1 MLSKGSVALW
11 RGVCEILSYNGW
23 ERFLEY
29 CWIFKGIGRG
39 TSLVLFLD
47 HFEKKRS
54 LYSDQT
60 FETIAILIVWGNV
73 SRLPIFLELFFHG
86 TNPRLNIHGKT
97 TSRENIWVN
106 LRVRKHAFPVV
117 GGKLSDVSIPPGVVS
132 GAAAPVHPVGRQGGQ
147 GGVVHGRLVPL
158 VVAVHGT
165 VKGSWLRGVR
175 SRWTG
180 GRGLQAAKEKVRLI
194 IFFCLESNPKKI
206 AEFWGGLKLSLNISF

>member
-1 MLSKGSVALW
+1 MLSKGSVALL

-29 CWIFKGIGRG
+29 CWILKGIGRG
-39 TSLVLFLD
+39 SSLVLFLD

-60 FETIAILIVWGNV
+60 FETVTILIVWGNV

-86 TNPRLNIHGKT
+86 TNPRLDIHSKT

-106 LRVRKHAFPVV
+106 LRVRKHAFPVI
-117 GGKLSDVSIPPGVVS
+117 GGKLPDVPIPPWVVS
-132 GAAAPVHPVGRQGGQ
+132 GAAAPVHPVGGQGGQ

-158 VVAVHGT
+158 VVPVDGT
-165 VKGSWLRGVR
+165 VEGSWLRGVGAR
-175 SRWTG
+175 GTG
-180 GRGLQAAKEKVRLI
+180 GRGLQAAK
-194 IFFCLESNPKKI
+194 N
-206 AEFWGGLKLSLNISF
+206 

>member
-29 CWIFKGIGRG
+29 CWILKGIGRG
-39 TSLVLFLD
+39 ASLVLFLD

-60 FETIAILIVWGNV
+60 FEAVTILIVWGNV

-86 TNPRLNIHGKT
+86 TNPRLNIHSKT

-117 GGKLSDVSIPPGVVS
+117 GSELSYVSIPPGVVS

-180 GRGLQAAKEKVRLI
+180 RRGLQAAKKNVRLI
-194 IFFCLESNPKKI
+194 ISFCLQRDPKKLQNF
-206 AEFWGGLKLSLNISF
+206 EEGSN

>member
-29 CWIFKGIGRG
+29 CWILKGIGRG

-60 FETIAILIVWGNV
+60 FETIAVLIVWGNV

-86 TNPRLNIHGKT
+86 TNSRLNIHGKT

-106 LRVRKHAFPVV
+106 LRVRKYAFPVV
-117 GGKLSDVSIPPGVVS
+117 GSELSDVSIPPWVVS

-165 VKGSWLRGVR
+165 VERSWLRGVR

-180 GRGLQAAKEKVRLI
+180 GRGLQAAKKKVRLI
-194 IFFCLESNPKKI
+194 ISFCLYRGTHKNCRI
-206 AEFWGGLKLSLNISF
+206 LTRLKLSLNISF